1 MLVDTNVEPNA
12 FLNNTRYGDVWPA
25 KPPPALYVREKILLK
40 RFNVVVGVKIAVDAL
55 VAILTKL
62 GLAVIVGIIYLILR
76 ID

>member
-12 FLNNTRYGDVWPA
+12 FLNNTRYVA
-25 KPPPALYVREKILLK
+25 TAEVLLALYVREKILLK